1 MYIYKHTG
9 CPTKITPC
17 LEGRSKQGVI
27 FCGTPCTLAH
37 LFWYRCVVRHI
48 LPDPAVD
55 PENIT
60 IIV

>member
-27 FCGTPCTLAH
+27 FLGHPVCKYVCINTNS
-37 LFWYRCVVRHI
+37 VNV
-48 LPDPAVD
+48 
-55 PENIT
+55 
-60 IIV
+60 